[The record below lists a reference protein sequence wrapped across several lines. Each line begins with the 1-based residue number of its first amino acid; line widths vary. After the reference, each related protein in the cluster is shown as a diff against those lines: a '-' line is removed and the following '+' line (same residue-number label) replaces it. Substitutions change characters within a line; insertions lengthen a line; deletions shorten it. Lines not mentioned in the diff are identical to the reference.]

1 MKNYILI
8 ILSVVLCACSGVKK
22 TQEAANSGDYQT
34 AINNAIS
41 SISENKNKKG
51 NQAFIVLLEEV
62 YKKNTLRELD
72 RIDFLKREGRATNY
86 EEIYTRYSNLKETQE
101 RIKSLLPLRRNDH
114 NKNAVFLFKDYDN
127 QLIASKKALT
137 AYLYTNAVATLENST
152 SKNSYR
158 ATYDDLTYLQELQPN
173 YKDVAK
179 LQEQAYLNGLD
190 YVMVKVLNSTNK
202 IIPEALENDLLNLN
216 TYNLNNLW
224 TEYHTNKNPKIRY
237 DYEMEVAFRN
247 LEISPEQIT
256 EKQFVKEQQIKDGL
270 KFVRDLN
277 GDVVKDSLGNK
288 IETDNFKTVQCTF
301 YQFTQFKSVKIDGM
315 VRFKNLESNQ
325 LINEY
330 PLTSSFIFDH
340 VYATYKGDKRALND
354 DLLLLSRVT
363 RQPFP
368 SDEQMVYDTGEDLK
382 NTLKSIL
389 NRHHF

>member
-8 ILSVVLCACSGVKK
+8 ILNVVLCACSGVKK
-22 TQEAANSGDYQT
+22 TQEAANNGDYQT

-51 NQAFIVLLEEV
+51 NQPFIIILEEV

-72 RIDFLKREGRATNY
+72 RIDFLKSEARATNY
-86 EEIYTRYSNLKETQE
+86 EEIFTRYSNLKETQE

-137 AYLYTNAVATLENST
+137 AYLYTNAVATLKNST

-190 YVMVKVLNSTNK
+190 YVTVKVLNSTNK

-224 TEYHTNKNPKIRY
+224 TEYHTNKNPEIKY

-277 GDVVKDSLGNK
+277 GAVVKDSLGNK
-288 IETDNFKTVQCTF
+288 IETDNFRTVQCTF

-330 PLTSSFIFDH
+330 PLTSSFVFDH